1 MATNLGSLTVA
12 LGLDAAEYTRGLD
25 KAEKDAYNFG
35 HSIGTGIRT
44 AATAAAS
51 ALTALGVSAS
61 GAVAGFNALIEGASK
76 FADLSDKTGASAEAL
91 ASFAVAAGTSGVSMD
106 KVASATNALT
116 RNLVG
121 VNDESKA
128 AGAALKALG
137 IPLQEFKAL
146 KPEEQIERLS
156 KTFAKFEDGA
166 GKSAGA
172 MALLGKSGADVL
184 PFLKTLEEQGGRQV
198 ILTQAMID
206 QADAYADRQAKAKA
220 ELELYAQALATQAI
234 PALTA
239 FTGALTDTIKDM
251 LGVGKGASDLKNNTA
266 VADFADGAVRA
277 LAFIVDAGDGVVRTF
292 QLIGTTIGA
301 AAAAAVAAG
310 SGEFAQAKNIIQ
322 EGVKDVKG
330 ILDRELFSTKLD
342 RRLAD
347 GKAAAAAA
355 ASAAPSARPSLK
367 FNGPTRSSGGRAD
380 DPTKK
385 LLDNQLKEYQRAIK
399 QEEELLRDRN
409 RTLDLYYG
417 ENLISIEGYYMARAG
432 AASEATQKEGA
443 LIREQIAA
451 LEKYKAS
458 AKKDTERAD
467 AQGKINALLDEEAKL
482 QRQAGQA
489 ALEESFKKA
498 RAQRDYKDAL
508 DQVRASLLEMQGDS
522 GAATAIRTEIQYRDL
537 LSRAIANNDA
547 EGKKLIETLK
557 QQSVYQAQ
565 FQQASTELGRGNA
578 YLQIEEERIQRNRQL
593 GASSELDSLIQLR
606 DARQAAIGPLKETA
620 AQLQRIAEMS
630 GNPALVLQAK
640 QAQAA
645 LEGLQA
651 TADPLA
657 QKFDS
662 IFSDAF
668 GNAFADFVTG
678 AKSAKEAFTSFANS
692 VISQLAKMAAEKV
705 AKDIFGG
712 LFGGGGGSGG
722 GASGLGSLFS
732 SLFGGARAGGGPVEA
747 NKLYRVNE
755 RGPELLN
762 LNGRQFL
769 MMGDQAGSVTPN
781 NRLGSGGG
789 YAPVYNF
796 NFSERI
802 DRSTRDQVAMRVR
815 RESNLAASRFGR

>member
-1 MATNLGSLTVA
+1 MASNLGSLTVS
-12 LGLDAAEYTRGLD
+12 LGLDAAEYTRGLN
-25 KAEKDAYNFG
+25 KAEKDAYDFG
-35 HSIGTGIRT
+35 YSVGEGIKRGALVG
-44 AATAAAS
+44 AA
-51 ALTALGVSAS
+51 ALTALGVAAAATFQKLID
-61 GAVAGFNALIEGASK
+61 GAGVY
-76 FADLSDKTGASAEAL
+76 ADIADKTGASAEAI
-91 ASFAVAAGTSGVSMD
+91 ASFAVAANTSGVALE
-106 KVASATNALT
+106 KVGSGMNMLAKNLT
-116 RNLVG
+116 G
-121 VNDESKA
+121 VDDESKA
-128 AGAALKALG
+128 AGAALKSLG
-137 IPLQEFKAL
+137 LNVAEFKAL
-146 KPEEQIERLS
+146 RPEEQIEKLS
-156 KTFAKFEDGA
+156 QTFAGFNDGA
-166 GKSAGA
+166 GKSAAA
-172 MALLGKSGADVL
+172 MALLGRSGADL
-184 PFLKTLEEQGGRQV
+184 LAFFKTLEEQGGRQK
-198 ILTQAMID
+198 ILTQEQID
-206 QADAYADRQAKAKA
+206 LMDAYGDQQAKTKA
-220 ELELYAQALATQAI
+220 QLEIYAQALTAQAL
-234 PALTA
+234 PAITA
-239 FTGALTDTIKDM
+239 FTGAISDSIKEVAG
-251 LGVGKGASDLKNNTA
+251 LGNGAKTLGANTG
-266 VADFADGAVRA
+266 VADFAEGAV
-277 LAFIVDAGDGVVRTF
+277 LVLGKVVDAAQVVTRTF
-292 QLIGTTIGA
+292 EGIGYGLYSLGA
-301 AAAAAVAAG
+301 AAANALTGDFKVAMSYLEG
-310 SGEFAQAKNIIQ
+310 IDKKNKEIASR
-322 EGVKDVKG
+322 GFFSDK
-330 ILDRELFSTKLD
+330 LRE
-342 RRLAD
+342 RLV
-347 GKAAAAAA
+347 
-355 ASAAPSARPSLK
+355 ASANTPAVGGGPKPDVK
-367 FNGPTRSSGGRAD
+367 FNGPTRKSGGRAD

-385 LLDNQLKEYQRAIK
+385 LLDNELKEYQRAIK
-399 QEEELLRDRN
+399 AEQELLRDRN

-417 ENLISIEGYYMARAG
+417 ENLISIEDYYKARAD

-443 LIREQIAA
+443 LVREQIAA

-489 ALEESFKKA
+489 ALEESFKKT
-498 RAQRDYKDAL
+498 RAQRDYKDAI

-537 LSRAIANNDA
+537 LSKAIANNDA

-557 QQSVYQAQ
+557 QQAVYQAQ
-565 FQQASTELGRGNA
+565 FQQASTELGRSNS

-593 GASSELDSLIQLR
+593 GATSELDSLIQLR
-606 DARQAAIGPLKETA
+606 DARQAAIGPLKETV
-620 AQLQRIAEMS
+620 AQLQRIAELS

-712 LFGGGGGSGG
+712 LFGGGGSGG
-722 GASGLGSLFS
+722 GASSLGSLFS